1 MPTPR
6 ARLLWMVVLFASVAA
21 SVRADLGETIPD
33 DWFTRPPTP
42 ERLKVV
48 QDAANDGWKPL
59 AGRLFAG
66 SMRAYELRQEDAAS
80 AWYYVARWCDLFGRS
95 QRKAGEQWL
104 QAMSEAGGLH
114 RGIDIAKIKALP
126 DEPLARMVSADTGAW
141 LIGDRDFSETFFN
154 QITQYD
160 LMPGVVSILQVLRD
174 ADARKF
180 SDYRQLAMAIALVY
194 DSPPPAQWPH
204 WQVSEDLLPRRLP
217 PPALA
222 FKFFTDAD
230 AAGKTLHKLSTIG
243 VGELVF
249 LVDLAASQAE
259 LTWAQQS
266 VRIPLS
272 DLVKSYECVRYRND
286 RIEARQF
293 DWPGDNYALP
303 FIYKEGGICVD
314 QAYFATQ
321 AGKARGVP
329 TLLFSGAGRDGRHA
343 WFGYLGTGKKW
354 VLDAGR
360 YEDQRYV
367 TGEAFDPQTWAR
379 LSDHELVFLSEGFR
393 RLPSYRQSLQ
403 QQAFA
408 EMYLGLKRL
417 PEAAAA
423 ARKSVN
429 YERRNAIAWDILI
442 AANAEAP
449 FATREALMREAAR
462 ALQRYPDL
470 AANYIKALAASMR
483 ARGAVSAAEFEERSL
498 VRRSQTGGRTDMGV
512 EQAAKMMEAASP
524 AEQLR
529 VYRQVL
535 QQYGRDAGIAFYDD
549 VTRPLLKQ
557 LIAEKRKAEAQQ
569 VIALTRQTLKPAL
582 GSQFDLELT
591 ELADQAK

>member
-6 ARLLWMVVLFASVAA
+6 ARLSWLLALIVFIAA
-21 SVRADLGETIPD
+21 TARADLGERIPD
-33 DWFTRPPTP
+33 DWFTRAPTP

-48 QDAANDGWKPL
+48 QDAATDGWSPL

-66 SMRAYELRQEDAAS
+66 SLRAYELRQEDAAS
-80 AWYYVARWCDLFGRS
+80 AWYYLARWCDLLGRS

-104 QAMSEAGGLH
+104 RAVGEAGGLH
-114 RGIDIAKIKALP
+114 RGIDIARIRALP
-126 DEPLARMVSADTGAW
+126 DEPLARMISAETGAW
-141 LIGDRDFSETFFN
+141 LLGDREFSEAFFN
-154 QITQYD
+154 LVTQYD
-160 LMPGVVSILQVLRD
+160 LMPGVLGVLQSLRD

-180 SDYRQLAMAIALVY
+180 SDYRQLALAVALVY

-204 WQVSEDLLPRRLP
+204 WQVSADVLPRRLP
-217 PPALA
+217 PPAMA

-243 VGELVF
+243 AGELVF

-259 LTWAQQS
+259 LTWAQQA
-266 VRIPLS
+266 VRFPLS
-272 DLVKSYECVRYRND
+272 DLVKSYESVRYRRD
-286 RIEARQF
+286 RIEAQQYE
-293 DWPGDNYALP
+293 WPGDNYELP

-343 WFGYLGTGKKW
+343 WFGYLGAGKKW

-360 YEDQRYV
+360 YEEQRYV
-367 TGEAFDPQTWAR
+367 TGEAYDPQTWAR

-403 QQAFA
+403 HQAFA
-408 EMYLGLKRL
+408 EIYLGLGKL

-423 ARKSVN
+423 ARKAVN
-429 YERRNAIAWDILI
+429 YERRNSVAWDLLVSANENAPV
-442 AANAEAP
+442 AA
-449 FATREALMREAAR
+449 REALLREAAQ
-462 ALQRYPDL
+462 AFQRHPDL
-470 AANYIKALAASMR
+470 AARYIKALAASMR

-498 VRRSQTGGRTDMGV
+498 VRRGQNSGRTDMGV
-512 EQAAKMMEAASP
+512 EQAARLMAAAKP

-535 QQYGRDAGIAFYDD
+535 QQYGRDAGIAFYDE
-549 VTRPLLKQ
+549 VSRPLLRQ
-557 LIAEKRKAEAQQ
+557 LIEEKRKAEAQQ

-582 GSQFDLELT
+582 GSQFDLELA